1 MDPKKLKKEKVERQ
15 QEIIN
20 AAKEA
25 KRELTEK
32 EQGELDNL
40 QREID
45 VLQQLIEREESR
57 GEREACQQEGDTEKE
72 NTRAAEEE
80 RTRCL
85 EITELGRAFGFEV
98 DSYIKSGKTVDDV
111 QKEIIKKKMEEN
123 TPVGTRGNGD
133 ISVTKDEEDKY
144 REAAVDALLLRGG
157 IEIQKPADGANNLR
171 HISLRDLAVDTMT
184 RAGETGIN
192 LRSPEE
198 IFAMATRS
206 YLNPTA
212 AFPAILDN
220 AIQKAYVE
228 GHKKVNV
235 TFDKFTKRGSL
246 SDFKTHDNNYI
257 RGAAGEFF
265 EVPEGGELKHD
276 TPTDAKRPTRKL
288 KTYGRQFSMSR
299 EAFINDD
306 IGFLVTLPA
315 RYAAAARKTQNKQV
329 YEIMMNNS
337 VIYDGIPLF
346 SKEHKNVVATGT
358 GITREAMQTMIM
370 ALQTQTDEFG
380 EAIIVRPAV
389 LVVPSGCMFEVYEM
403 FNSPT
408 IHTSDNT
415 QAVNPLYRYRET
427 IEVVEDPTINVLS
440 GGFGN
445 QMPWWLVGAKED
457 TDFIEVDYLNGN
469 DIPNIRRTEPAGQLG
484 FVWDIYLDWGIGVMD
499 FRGAIKNP
507 GKVINNP
514 LV

>member
-1 MDPKKLKKEKVERQ
+1 MDPKKLKKGKIERQ

-20 AAKEA
+20 EAKEA

-32 EQGELDNL
+32 EQEELDNL

-45 VLQQLIEREESR
+45 VLQQLIEMGDSR
-57 GEREACQQEGDTEKE
+57 GEKEKHQQEGEKGGE
-72 NTRAAEEE
+72 RTAEEE

-85 EITELGRAFGFEV
+85 EITELGRVFGFETE
-98 DSYIKSGKTVDDV
+98 SYIKSGITVEDV
-111 QKEIIKKKMEEN
+111 RKEIIEKKIREN
-123 TPVGTRGNGD
+123 APVGTRGEGD
-133 ISVTKDEEDKY
+133 ISVEKDEEDKY
-144 REAAVDALLLRGG
+144 REAAVDALLMRGG
-157 IEIQKPADGANNLR
+157 IEIQKPAEGANNLR
-171 HISLRDLAVDTMT
+171 HISLRDLAVDTMA

-198 IFAMATRS
+198 IFAMVTRS

-228 GHKKVNV
+228 GHKKVSV

-306 IGFLVTLPA
+306 IGFLTTLPA
-315 RYAAAARKTQNKQV
+315 RYAAAARKTQNKQI
-329 YEIMMNNS
+329 YEVMINNAA
-337 VIYDGIPLF
+337 IYDGIPLF
-346 SKEHKNVVATGT
+346 DKIHKNVLATGT
-358 GITREAMQTMIM
+358 GITHKAMQTMIM

-389 LVVPSGCMFEVYEM
+389 MAVPSGCMFDIYEM
-403 FNSPT
+403 FNSPV

-415 QAVNPLYRYRET
+415 QAVNPLYRYRES

-445 QMPWWLVGAKED
+445 QMPWWLIGDKED
-457 TDFIEVDYLNGN
+457 TDFIEIDYLNGN
-469 DIPNIRRTEPAGQLG
+469 EIPNIRRTEPSGQLG
-484 FVWDIYLDWGIGVMD
+484 VVWDIYLDWGISVMD
-499 FRGAIKNP
+499 FRGAVKNP
-507 GKVINNP
+507 GTVINDP
-514 LV
+514 LK